1 MRTSKIFM
9 ATAMMAATF
18 ALGACSNS
26 NEPEVVDITKPI
38 SLDFGLT
45 TTQTRVTI
53 EDDAA
58 FEAGNSIGLY
68 MGKPQD
74 TEVAGALGSL
84 DKYNNVEYTLGGGSW
99 SGDPIYWQNTAQ
111 YHTLYAYSPYDGTM
125 NQNTTTIGF
134 ELKADQLDGANYKAV
149 DFLWKSTEPVKA
161 RTGALP
167 MVLAHKMSL
176 IKVTI
181 TKGKDMTDAELTAMG
196 MVINAPDDG
205 IKAKGEFDL
214 KTGICK
220 AAANQT
226 GTSALATVTPH
237 RKGNVF
243 YAIVMPGTTFAK
255 GDAFV
260 TLTAPD
266 ATPYIYKLNIS
277 GASELAMVGGN
288 KYEFTLKANKTGIEL
303 TQFTIA
309 SWGAGAGDGNGDADM
324 VVPTNR

>member
-26 NEPEVVDITKPI
+26 DEPEVVDITKPI

-53 EDDAA
+53 EDNAA
-58 FEAGNSIGLY
+58 FEAENSIGLY
-68 MGKPQD
+68 MGKPQND
-74 TEVAGALGSL
+74 EVAGALGSL
-84 DKYNNVEYTLGGGSW
+84 DKYNNVKYTYSGSSW
-99 SGDPIYWQNTAQ
+99 SGAPIYWQNTAQ
-111 YHTLYAYSPYDGTM
+111 YHTLYAYSPYDETM

-134 ELKADQLDGANYKAV
+134 ELKADQLDGVKYKAV
-149 DFLWKSTEPVKA
+149 DFLWESTAPVKA

-167 MVLAHKMSL
+167 MVLKHKMSL

-181 TKGKDMTDAELTAMG
+181 TEGKDMTGAELTAMG
-196 MVINAPDDG
+196 MVINAPSSG

-214 KTGICK
+214 TTGICK
-220 AAANQT
+220 ADDEQGA
-226 GTSALATVTPH
+226 TSPLTTVTPY

-243 YAIVMPGTTFAK
+243 YAIVMPGTTFTKDA
-255 GDAFV
+255 AFV

-277 GASELAMVGGN
+277 GASDLAMVGGN
-288 KYEFTLKANKTGIEL
+288 KYEFALKANKTGIEL

-309 SWGAGAGDGNGDADM
+309 TWDTGSGDGDGDADM
-324 VVPTNR
+324 VVPQP